1 MTEVERMSDL
11 DLLKELCSLQEEKI
25 ERLSKL
31 NKLLERKNALLNELL
46 VLEREE
52 RQNNEEN

>member
-31 NKLLERKNALLNELL
+31 NKLLEKNALLNELL

-52 RQNNEEN
+52 R

>member
-52 RQNNEEN
+52 R